1 MANPMIPQGSLNLL
15 RAALQVTNLPSL
27 NVTASYLSEGMITLT
42 QEGDASLLIPT
53 ATGAVPSPNPYVIVN
68 VLIHL
73 VRSQTLAASWKLQME
88 TTTDLGPI
96 VVIGDASAL
105 AMWHF
110 YQATLMNVGELTF
123 NGKDAGY
130 PINIRAVYPVNSAMY
145 NTQ

>member
-15 RAALQVTNLPSL
+15 RAAVQVTNFPNL
-27 NVTASYLSEGMITLT
+27 NVTASYLSEGMVTLT

-68 VLIHL
+68 VLAHL
-73 VRSQTLAASWKLQME
+73 VRSQNLAAAWKTQME
-88 TTTDLGPI
+88 TSTDLGPL
-96 VVIGDASAL
+96 VVIGDASTL
-105 AMWHF
+105 SMWHL
-110 YQATLMNVGELTF
+110 YSGTLMNVGELTF